1 MIQVFGLHGASF
13 LLFIHAAPDM
23 PNERNYRYYAIDFGI
38 KKQVG
43 VCHLS
48 HFDAISEVYQAI
60 LGVLNLKDS
69 IRNGAAD
76 AT

>member
-1 MIQVFGLHGASF
+1 
-13 LLFIHAAPDM
+13 M
-23 PNERNYRYYAIDFGI
+23 PSVHNYRYYAIDFGV

-60 LGVLNLKDS
+60 LGVLNMKDS
-69 IRNGAAD
+69 TKNGAVD
-76 AT
+76 AI

>member
-13 LLFIHAAPDM
+13 LLFIHAATDM
-23 PNERNYRYYAIDFGI
+23 PSVHNYRYYAIDFGV

-60 LGVLNLKDS
+60 LGVLNMKDS
-69 IRNGAAD
+69 TKNGAVD
-76 AT
+76 AI

>member
-1 MIQVFGLHGASF
+1 MQ
-13 LLFIHAAPDM
+13 
-23 PNERNYRYYAIDFGI
+23 NERNYRYYAIDFGV

-60 LGVLNLKDS
+60 LGVLSMKDS